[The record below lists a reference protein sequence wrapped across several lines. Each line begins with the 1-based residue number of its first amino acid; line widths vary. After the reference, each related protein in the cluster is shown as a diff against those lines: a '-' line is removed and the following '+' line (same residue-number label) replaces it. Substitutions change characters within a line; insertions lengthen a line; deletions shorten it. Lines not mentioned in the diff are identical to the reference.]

1 MSTYSYDVN
10 LTWSVSPGNDY
21 DDIVRFEVKFYSD
34 YYTSLPIP
42 KYPYKFVASITKQVC
57 IIITTLHMI

>member
-34 YYTSLPIP
+34 YYFP
-42 KYPYKFVASITKQVC
+42 KYPYKSVASIAKQVRYYY
-57 IIITTLHMI
+57 IIITLHII